1 MAKKGRPKYPRKRKL
16 SHNRLLALLLLAV
29 AGSLWLYAYSDV
41 DLGDVMRRQGQS
53 SNEVRKQTD
62 SSLPEPSA
70 AQTPS
75 STALDRKTA
84 LKTDASRITG
94 QISRDT
100 IPASPPPSHAEASAA
115 SKQEEDSAV
124 SSSAPAKRETA
135 DAYSEGDSDAD
146 SSADAS
152 AKSDDAAEENLATDA
167 PNQTKDDGPGDMP
180 YDGLT
185 LAEVVDELSA
195 KYKDTSSGAWG
206 ERVTGVTTR
215 LDLSEENA
223 DSSSLVLALT
233 LDACGGDYDVELIA
247 FLREN
252 NIPATLFVTS
262 LWLKRHQDTLR
273 ELAADP
279 LFEIAAHGERHRP
292 CSVDGKSIYGIRGT
306 ATMQELVSEVL
317 LNAREIT
324 GLTGKTPLWFRSG
337 TAYYDE
343 LAAEVIQ
350 DLGMGIAGYSI
361 AGDEGATL
369 LAARVAR
376 KTLQAKNGDILLLH
390 MNKPHSGTRE
400 GLMQAL
406 PVLQKRGA
414 QFVRLSDKY

>member
-1 MAKKGRPKYPRKRKL
+1 MARKGRPKYPRKRTL
-16 SHNRLLALLLLAV
+16 SRKRLLTPLLLLTV
-29 AGSLWLYAYSDV
+29 AGSLWFYIAYNDV
-41 DLGDVMRRQGQS
+41 LPNDTMRRLGQS
-53 SNEVRKQTD
+53 SSEVQEQPD
-62 SSLPEPSA
+62 SSRPVASTV
-70 AQTPS
+70 QTSS
-75 STALDRKTA
+75 STAPGQSAT

-100 IPASPPPSHAEASAA
+100 IPASPPPSHAEAASAR
-115 SKQEEDSAV
+115 KQEEDSAV
-124 SSSAPAKRETA
+124 SSSTPAKHEAVDDYPGESR
-135 DAYSEGDSDAD
+135 DANAP
-146 SSADAS
+146 ADAS
-152 AKSDDAAEENLATDA
+152 EKNDDAAEEDLDA
-167 PNQTKDDGPGDMP
+167 PGQSKDDGPGDMP

-185 LAEVVDELSA
+185 LAEVVAELGE
-195 KYKDTSSGAWG
+195 KYKDTPSGAWG
-206 ERVTGVTTR
+206 ERVNGVTTR

-233 LDACGGDYDVELIA
+233 LDACGGDYDAELVA
-247 FLREN
+247 FLQEK

-292 CSVDGKSIYGIRGT
+292 CSIDGKSIYGIRGT

-324 GLTGKTPLWFRSG
+324 ELTGKTPLWFRSG

-369 LAARVAR
+369 PATRVTR

-390 MNKPHSGTRE
+390 MNKPRSGTRE